1 MKIKKAVEWILV
13 LLFWLAVWQ
22 VAAILAGSVHLIPDP
37 ITVLDRLGEL
47 AGEADFWRTC
57 VTSLGRI
64 LLGVVIAVVIAIP
77 PAILTAFSPLADRLF
92 SPLLTVVKSTP
103 VASFIILAL
112 VFLGRNTVPVFI
124 AILMVTPVVWGN
136 VSAGIRATD
145 KELLAMCRAYGVPR
159 ARVLRGAYL
168 PSAVPYF
175 LSAVRTSLGLAWKA
189 GIAAEVLTSAKNSIG
204 KEIFEAKQYMETVN
218 LFAWT
223 LVVIILSLAIEKLVL
238 AMLDRL
244 GGRVRKEVSHA
255 ERA

>member
-1 MKIKKAVEWILV
+1 
-13 LLFWLAVWQ
+13 
-22 VAAILAGSVHLIPDP
+22 
-37 ITVLDRLGEL
+37 
-47 AGEADFWRTC
+47 
-57 VTSLGRI
+57 
-64 LLGVVIAVVIAIP
+64 
-77 PAILTAFSPLADRLF
+77 
-92 SPLLTVVKSTP
+92 
-103 VASFIILAL
+103 
-112 VFLGRNTVPVFI
+112 
-124 AILMVTPVVWGN
+124 
-136 VSAGIRATD
+136 
-145 KELLAMCRAYGVPR
+145 MCCAYGVPR
-159 ARVLRGAYL
+159 ARVLRGVYL

-223 LVVIILSLAIEKLVL
+223 LVVIILSLVIEKLVL

>member
-13 LLFWLAVWQ
+13 LAFWLAVWQ
-22 VAAILAGSVHLIPDP
+22 VAATFAGSIHLIPDP
-37 ITVLDRLGEL
+37 ITVLGRLGEL
-47 AGEADFWRTC
+47 AGEADFWLIC

-64 LLGVVIAVVIAIP
+64 LLGVAIAVVIAIP

-112 VFLGRNTVPVFI
+112 VFLGRDTVPVFI
-124 AILMVTPVVWGN
+124 SILMVTPVVWGN

-145 KELLAMCRAYGVPR
+145 RDLLAMCRAYGVPR
-159 ARVLRGAYL
+159 ARVLGRVYL
-168 PSAVPYF
+168 PSTVPYF
-175 LSAVRTSLGLAWKA
+175 LTSIRTSLGLAWKA

-223 LVVIILSLAIEKLVL
+223 LVVIVLSLLIEKLVL
-238 AMLDRL
+238 ALLDRL
-244 GGRVRKEVSHA
+244 SGRVRKEVSYA
-255 ERA
+255 EGS